1 MDAVSTGP
9 DREAALHAL
18 DFGRVDAES
27 EPDLDQRFVRTSDFE
42 QFARDDIWIAIGP
55 KGTGK
60 SALFELFAKYEDV
73 ARSLAPGGLAD
84 VVITAGSGFGDL
96 SQLATGDIERLKG
109 ESGYDHDRLWRLY
122 IAIRA
127 ALGAAAAGVRVDA
140 GPLRDLLRALGELKD
155 PRILPLM
162 KSLWRTVVGDPPGE
176 ISIASHGATITI
188 KSGAKSLDVVSLL
201 GDLQTALA
209 DAGKTL
215 WILFD
220 KIDEVFPSDPG
231 ERRAAIE
238 GLMTASMAIR
248 RQFPAIQPKVFIR
261 TDIWRGL
268 QFTNKSHLTDK
279 RVELAWSGDQLAVML
294 LKRACVDP
302 VVRALVEERVPVL
315 LGSVVEN
322 LQPEEVEAG
331 LLAVFPATVYPG
343 EREARI
349 VDWITTRV
357 TDAQGTVLP
366 RETIMLGNRARAE
379 QIETGHPAEDALLSR
394 ESVRDAFTFVS
405 EERVSSYLAEFP
417 DVEDHLRRFRGQVTG
432 TFMRAE
438 LDVLMEGL
446 EPSGIAMLDR
456 LFEIGVLKPL
466 SGTTV
471 TAAEF
476 EVPRLYRVGLG
487 LVIRGRA

>member
-1 MDAVSTGP
+1 MSTDI
-9 DREAALHAL
+9 DRRTALRAL
-18 DFGRVDAES
+18 DFGKVDAES

-42 QFARDDIWIAIGP
+42 RFTRDDVWIAIGP

-60 SALFELFAKYEDV
+60 SALFELFAKHENV
-73 ARSLAPGGLAD
+73 ARSLVQSGLPD

-96 SQLATGDIERLKG
+96 SQLATGDIERLRG

-127 ALGAAAAGVRVDA
+127 ALGAAEAGIRVEP

-162 KSLWRTVVGDPPGE
+162 KSLWFTVVGDPPSE
-176 ISIASHGATITI
+176 ISIASRGATITVR
-188 KSGAKSLDVVSLL
+188 GGNRSLDVISLL
-201 GDLQTALA
+201 GDLQRALG
-209 DAGKTL
+209 DAGKRL

-220 KIDEVFPSDPG
+220 KIDEIFPADPG
-231 ERRAAIE
+231 ERQAAIE

-248 RQFPAIQPKVFIR
+248 RQFPAIQPKVFVR
-261 TDIWRGL
+261 TDIWRDL
-268 QFTNKSHLTDK
+268 RFTNKSHLSDK
-279 RVELAWSGDQLAVML
+279 RVELAWDGDQLAAML
-294 LKRACVDP
+294 LKRACVAP
-302 VVRALVEERVPVL
+302 TVRALVEERVPAL
-315 LGSVVEN
+315 AGSIVEN
-322 LQPEEVEAG
+322 LPGDEVASG
-331 LLAVFPATVYPG
+331 LLAIFPATVYPG

-349 VDWITTRV
+349 VDWITARV

-366 RETIMLGNRARAE
+366 RETIMLANRAQAKQLE
-379 QIETGHPAEDALLSR
+379 SGHPAEDSLLSR

-417 DVEDHLRRFRGQVTG
+417 DVEHHLKRFRGQVTG
-432 TFMRAE
+432 TFKREE
-438 LDVLMEGL
+438 LETLMDGL

-456 LFEIGVLKPL
+456 LFEIGVIRPL
-466 SGTTV
+466 AGTTV
-471 TAAEF
+471 TASEF